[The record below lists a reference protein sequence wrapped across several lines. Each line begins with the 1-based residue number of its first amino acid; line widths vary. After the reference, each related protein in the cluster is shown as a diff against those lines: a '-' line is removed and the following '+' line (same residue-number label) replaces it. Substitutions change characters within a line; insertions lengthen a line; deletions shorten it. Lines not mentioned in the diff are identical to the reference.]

1 MYFYKYFGATH
12 LYKKQLSYNIIVPAE
27 LRNICNSRAAR
38 YLYQQSFEIVAAA
51 ELRNICR
58 NGSKNDQKVQR
69 TGIYI

>member
-12 LYKKQLSYNIIVPAE
+12 LEK
-27 LRNICNSRAAR
+27 R
-38 YLYQQSFEIVAAA
+38 QSCEIFAAA

-69 TGIYI
+69 SAIYLTNNITITP